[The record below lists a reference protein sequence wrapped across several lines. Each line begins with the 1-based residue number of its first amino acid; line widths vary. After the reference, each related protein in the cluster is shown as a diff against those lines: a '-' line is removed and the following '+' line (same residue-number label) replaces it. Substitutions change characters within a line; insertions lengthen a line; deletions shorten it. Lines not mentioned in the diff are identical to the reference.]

1 MGMVVRTNAMG
12 INANNNLYK
21 NNSSVSKNLEKLS
34 SGFRINRAAD
44 DASGL
49 AISEKMKAQIKALDT
64 ASANAQDG
72 ISLIQTAEGYMG
84 EVHDMLNRM
93 VELAE
98 KSANGTYETVE
109 GGAEAETYANAATDR
124 KALQAEMDQL
134 SAEIDRI
141 AETANFNN
149 NKIMNGDL
157 AKKFTDED
165 IDGLKMLSD
174 TATAAEFTGDTVAA
188 GEAGDYYKADGTKVT
203 LAEDDAAPTET
214 LFKADQF
221 VDATV
226 DAANA
231 GKKLFN
237 ADMTAANVEGSTGGL
252 KLQIGET
259 SAAADK
265 LVVSVRDFR
274 TAQLFS
280 GLSDAGLTET
290 NNDSVAAGALTV
302 NISNQDKASESVS
315 ALRDVINT
323 VSAQRADLGAMQNR
337 LEYTINNLNTASENM
352 SSANSRIRDTDMA
365 KTMMQYTQGNVLTQ
379 AAQAML
385 AQANQQPQ
393 GVLQLLQ

>member
-12 INANNNLYK
+12 INANNNLNK
-21 NNSSVSKNLEKLS
+21 NNASVSKNLEKLA

-98 KSANGTYETVE
+98 KSANGTYETKASAD
-109 GGAEAETYANAATDR
+109 GGVDGETYGNAATDR
-124 KALQAEMDQL
+124 KALQSEMDQL
-134 SAEIDRI
+134 AAEIDRI
-141 AETANFNN
+141 ATTANFNN
-149 NKIMNGDL
+149 LKIM
-157 AKKFTDED
+157 
-165 IDGLKMLSD
+165 DGTLD
-174 TATAAEFTGDTVAA
+174 TGFKDAMKVPATAAGAPA
-188 GEAGDYYKADGTKVT
+188 ADGKITDTALTSAKGG
-203 LAEDDAAPTET
+203 LSGAA
-214 LFKADQF
+214 
-221 VDATV
+221 
-226 DAANA
+226 
-231 GKKLFN
+231 
-237 ADMTAANVEGSTGGL
+237 L

-259 SAAADK
+259 STDADK
-265 LVVSVRDFR
+265 LSVNVKSFN
-274 TAQLFS
+274 TEYLFNDINTLVTS
-280 GLSDAGLTET
+280 GESKINLLVK
-290 NNDSVAAGALTV
+290 NDSTQHTGGVTV
-302 NISNQDKASESVS
+302 NISNQDVASVAAEK
-315 ALRDVINT
+315 LRTVINT
-323 VSAQRADLGAMQNR
+323 VSSQRADLGAMQNR

>member
-1 MGMVVRTNAMG
+1 MVVRTNAMG

>member
-1 MGMVVRTNAMG
+1 MGMVVRTNTMA

-34 SGFRINRAAD
+34 SGMRINRAAD

-72 ISLIQTAEGYMG
+72 ISLIQTAEGYFG

-98 KSANGTYETVE
+98 KSANGTYEVAE
-109 GGAEAETYANAATDR
+109 GKKVTEEAYGDTGVDR
-124 KALQAEMDQL
+124 QALQDEMDQL
-134 SAEIDRI
+134 ASEIDRI
-141 AETANFNN
+141 ASTANFNN
-149 NKIMNGDL
+149 NKLLNGNL
-157 AKKFTDED
+157 ALAD
-165 IDGLKMLSD
+165 DG
-174 TATAAEFTGDTVAA
+174 
-188 GEAGDYYKADGTKVT
+188 
-203 LAEDDAAPTET
+203 
-214 LFKADQF
+214 
-221 VDATV
+221 
-226 DAANA
+226 
-231 GKKLFN
+231 
-237 ADMTAANVEGSTGGL
+237 TGGL
-252 KLQIGET
+252 QLQIGET
-259 SAAADK
+259 SSSADK
-265 LVVSVRDFR
+265 LTVSVDSMF
-274 TAQLFS
+274 TEDLFA
-280 GLSDAGLTET
+280 DLTEKT
-290 NNDSVAAGALTV
+290 DNTSTAAIADLADQAGTAKQATTI
-302 NISNQDKASESVS
+302 NISNQASASTAVES
-315 ALRDVINT
+315 LRDVINT
-323 VSAQRADLGAMQNR
+323 VSSQRASLGAMQNR